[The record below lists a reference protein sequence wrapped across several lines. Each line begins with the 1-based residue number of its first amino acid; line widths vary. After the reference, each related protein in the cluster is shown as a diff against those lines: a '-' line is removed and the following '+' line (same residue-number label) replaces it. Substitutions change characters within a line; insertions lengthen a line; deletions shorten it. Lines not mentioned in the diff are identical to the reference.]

1 MAHHT
6 VRSGYR
12 SLVERLNRF
21 PQGAPPSELLYKI
34 LGLLFSEREAA
45 LVALLPI
52 KPFTAADAAAAWK
65 MPEAEARRQLDA
77 LADRA
82 LLLDV
87 GNHGRRTYTLPPPM
101 AGFFEFSMMRVR
113 DDIDQHLLAELFYQ
127 YMNVEEDFIRELFAS
142 GETHLGRTFVHEPA
156 LSEGNAL
163 HVLDYERA
171 SEVIRT
177 ASAIGIGTCYCRHK
191 MAHVG
196 RDCDAPM
203 EICMTFNT
211 TAGSLVR
218 HGFARKADVAE
229 TLDLLDVAYGH
240 GLVQFGENVREQV
253 NFICNCCGCCCEAM
267 IAHRRF
273 SVLHPVHTTNF
284 IPHFDPEACA
294 GCGKC
299 VSACPVGAVSLVSAH
314 DPQRAGRK
322 RASLD
327 EDAVPG
333 LRGVRSRLQ
342 QGRDHPARARR
353 AGHHAGRLG
362 PPGGAHGDRA
372 RHARR
377 ADLRPALPRKPPRH
391 GGDPRGDP
399 EAAAGQARD
408 GEPGAAVALPGEPLP
423 EEGQHRLLQRP
434 LIDCEADHKRSI
446 GWAALIEHRS
456 PGYGRSDAQH
466 ARTNDGQHRHGG
478 VRSRLVWLV
487 KLGDPTP
494 HGCADQ
500 RASDHIGGPV
510 AVQLDSLP
518 PN

>member
-1 MAHHT
+1 MAHKT

-65 MPEAEARRQLDA
+65 VPEADAQRQLDA

-87 GNHGRRTYTLPPPM
+87 ANHGRPTYTLPPPM

-113 DDIDQHLLAELFYQ
+113 RDIDQHLLAELFYQ
-127 YMNVEEDFIRELFAS
+127 YLNVEDDFIRELFAS

-156 LSEGNAL
+156 LSEENVL
-163 HVLDYERA
+163 HVLDYEKA
-171 SEVIRT
+171 SEVIRK

-196 RDCDAPM
+196 RNCDAPM
-203 EICMTFNT
+203 EICMTFNS

-240 GLVQFGENVREQV
+240 GLVQFGENVRESV

-284 IPHFDPEACA
+284 IPHFDPEPCA
-294 GCGKC
+294 GCGRC

-314 DPQRAGRK
+314 DPHRPSRK
-322 RASLD
+322 RASLN
-327 EDAVPG
+327 EDLCLGCGVCVRGCSKGAIA
-333 LRGVRSRLQ
+333 LRGRPERVITPVDSVHRVVLMAIERGTLAELIFDRHYLASHRAMAAILGAILRLPPVKRALVNRELESRYLENLF
-342 QGRDHPARARR
+342 RR
-353 AGHHAGRLG
+353 
-362 PPGGAHGDRA
+362 
-372 RHARR
+372 
-377 ADLRPALPRKPPRH
+377 RPAKTAP
-391 GGDPRGDP
+391 
-399 EAAAGQARD
+399 A
-408 GEPGAAVALPGEPLP
+408 
-423 EEGQHRLLQRP
+423 
-434 LIDCEADHKRSI
+434 
-446 GWAALIEHRS
+446 
-456 PGYGRSDAQH
+456 
-466 ARTNDGQHRHGG
+466 
-478 VRSRLVWLV
+478 
-487 KLGDPTP
+487 
-494 HGCADQ
+494 
-500 RASDHIGGPV
+500 PV
-510 AVQLDSLP
+510 H
-518 PN
+518 

>member
-34 LGLLFSEREAA
+34 LGLLFSEQEAA

-52 KPFTAADAAAAWK
+52 KPFTAADAAAAGK

-87 GNHGRRTYTLPPPM
+87 QDHQRPYYTLPPPM

-113 DDIDQHLLAELFYQ
+113 KDIDQHLLAELFYQ
-127 YMNVEEDFIRELFAS
+127 YINVEEDFIRELFAS
-142 GETHLGRTFVHEPA
+142 GETHLGRTFVHEAA

-314 DPQRAGRK
+314 DPRRASRK

-327 EDAVPG
+327 ETVCLG
-333 LRGVRSRLQ
+333 CGVCVRGCSKGGITLRGRPERVITPVDSVHRVVLMAIERGTLAELIFDRHYLASHRAMAAILGAILRLPPVKRELASRELRSRYLENLF
-342 QGRDHPARARR
+342 RRRPVTAAPA
-353 AGHHAGRLG
+353 
-362 PPGGAHGDRA
+362 PAH
-372 RHARR
+372 
-377 ADLRPALPRKPPRH
+377 
-391 GGDPRGDP
+391 
-399 EAAAGQARD
+399 
-408 GEPGAAVALPGEPLP
+408 
-423 EEGQHRLLQRP
+423 
-434 LIDCEADHKRSI
+434 
-446 GWAALIEHRS
+446 
-456 PGYGRSDAQH
+456 
-466 ARTNDGQHRHGG
+466 
-478 VRSRLVWLV
+478 
-487 KLGDPTP
+487 
-494 HGCADQ
+494 
-500 RASDHIGGPV
+500 
-510 AVQLDSLP
+510 
-518 PN
+518 

>member
-34 LGLLFSEREAA
+34 LGLLFSEQEAA

-52 KPFTAADAAAAWK
+52 KPFTAVDAAAAWK
-65 MPEAEARRQLDA
+65 MPEAEAQRQLDA

-87 GNHGRRTYTLPPPM
+87 ANHGRATYTLPPPM

-113 DDIDQHLLAELFYQ
+113 EDIDQHLLAELFYQ
-127 YMNVEEDFIRELFAS
+127 YLNVEDDFIRELFAS

-156 LSEGNAL
+156 LSEENAL
-163 HVLDYERA
+163 RVLDYERA

-191 MAHVG
+191 MAHMG

-218 HGFARKADVAE
+218 HGFAREAELAE

-284 IPHFDPEACA
+284 IPHFDSEACA

-299 VSACPVGAVSLVSAH
+299 VSACPVGAVSLIAAH

-322 RASLD
+322 RATVD
-327 EDAVPG
+327 EALCLGCGVCVRGCSKGGITLRERPG
-333 LRGVRSRLQ
+333 RVITPVDSVHRVVLMAIERGTLAELIFDRHYLASHRAMAAILGAILRLPPVKRAMASRELKS
-342 QGRDHPARARR
+342 RYLENLLRRRPPAA
-353 AGHHAGRLG
+353 APA
-362 PPGGAHGDRA
+362 
-372 RHARR
+372 
-377 ADLRPALPRKPPRH
+377 PAL
-391 GGDPRGDP
+391 
-399 EAAAGQARD
+399 
-408 GEPGAAVALPGEPLP
+408 
-423 EEGQHRLLQRP
+423 
-434 LIDCEADHKRSI
+434 
-446 GWAALIEHRS
+446 
-456 PGYGRSDAQH
+456 
-466 ARTNDGQHRHGG
+466 
-478 VRSRLVWLV
+478 
-487 KLGDPTP
+487 
-494 HGCADQ
+494 
-500 RASDHIGGPV
+500 
-510 AVQLDSLP
+510 
-518 PN
+518 